1 MFDAVRNNKKISQVF
16 LALITLPFAFWG
28 LDSYVKNA
36 GGQGELATVDGIAIT
51 QPEFDNALREQQD
64 RLRASLGENYSP
76 ALVESVDFRRAVLER
91 LINQR
96 LLAMATVKGNMTVP
110 DKSLQDTIL
119 GIGAFQKDGKFSPA
133 QYESVLRAQ
142 GMSQT
147 VFESR
152 LRSDLSFQQVLGA
165 VSEASLVSRASA
177 ERLMAVQMEE
187 RSVSEVQLPGTAQ
200 LSAVKLA
207 EGAAQ
212 KFYDAN
218 RARFELPARARLEYV
233 LLSQDAVAGQVNV
246 SDAEL
251 RKEYDAHVADRYQ
264 QPEERRASHILIA
277 IDKGAD
283 AAAVKAA
290 QDKAEALLKQVKAN
304 PADFPRLAK
313 DNSQDPGSAGQGGD
327 LGFFGKGMMDKAFEA
342 ATFNLSKEGEISALV
357 RSDYG
362 FHIIRLTGLKPAK
375 QRSFDEVKG
384 EIAAELRRT
393 EAKRKLA
400 DAAEGFG
407 NTVYE
412 QADSLKPVA
421 EKYKLNIQT
430 TDWIVRDPKGVKQ
443 PEPFGNEKLLAAVF
457 GDDAVK
463 NKRNTDAIDVGNGQL
478 VSARVLEYK
487 PAALRPFEEVKA
499 QIEQMLTQEEAV
511 KLAEK
516 DGQAKLAALA
526 KGEAL
531 PLTWGPARTLVRSAP
546 GFSNEARRSIFQAA
560 VDKLP
565 AYAGATTP
573 GMGYT
578 LYRID
583 KVNHPSV
590 AADDPN
596 LKALQQQ
603 YAKIVAEQDFAG
615 YLAALRKRYNVKVNT
630 SALEGPKDKP

>member
-36 GGQGELATVDGIAIT
+36 GGQGELASVDGIAIN
-51 QPEFDNALREQQD
+51 QAEFDNALREQQD

-76 ALVESVDFRRAVLER
+76 ALVESLEFRRAVLER

-110 DKSLQDTIL
+110 DKALQDTIL

-142 GMSQT
+142 GMSQA

-212 KFYDAN
+212 KFYDEN
-218 RARFELPARARLEYV
+218 RARFELPARARVEYV
-233 LLSQDAVAGQVNV
+233 LLNQDAVASQVSV
-246 SDAEL
+246 SDADL
-251 RKEYDAHVADRYQ
+251 RKEYEAHVQDRYQ

-277 IDKGAD
+277 VDKGAD

-290 QDKAEALLKQVKAN
+290 QEKAEALLKQVKAN

-313 DNSQDPGSAGQGGD
+313 ENSQDPGSAGQGGD

-342 ATFNLSKEGEISALV
+342 ATFNLAKEGEISALV

-412 QADSLKPVA
+412 QSDSLKPVA

-430 TDWIVRDPKGVKQ
+430 TDWIVRDAKAAKQ
-443 PEPFGNEKLLAAVF
+443 PEPFGNEKLLSAVF

-531 PLTWGPARTLVRSAP
+531 PLTWTPARTLVRSSP

-578 LYRID
+578 LYRIE
-583 KVNHPSV
+583 KVNHPKV
-590 AADDPN
+590 PADDPN
-596 LKALQQQ
+596 LKGLQQQ

-630 SALEGPKDKP
+630 AALEGHKDKP